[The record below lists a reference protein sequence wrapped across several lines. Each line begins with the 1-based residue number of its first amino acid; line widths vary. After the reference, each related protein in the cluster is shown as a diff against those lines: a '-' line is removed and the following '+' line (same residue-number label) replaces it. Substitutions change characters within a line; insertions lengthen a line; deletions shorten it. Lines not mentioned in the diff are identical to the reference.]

1 MNKIFKIVWS
11 KSRQCYIVVSE
22 YAKNTSGK
30 KAVATALLAFS
41 VLAGSSAVQAA
52 WPEGA
57 QVGQSNFQIGRGAKA
72 GIGSGSP
79 QNSQAIGVDA
89 EAHQSKDVALGSNA
103 VAKGLPISNNKAHPA
118 TALGAHSNAEGDST
132 LAVGF
137 GTNASNTNATAV
149 GANASATGTDST
161 VVGSGASTNQAS
173 ASVLGSNATVT
184 GVAGTA
190 VGSSSTAANNS
201 FAGGNNAMAAGG
213 NSVAIGM
220 TTKASGTG
228 SVDVGNTAQA
238 ILQRLSVMGLRPREY
253 PVRPSGRRPMRQIP
267 MLWQSV

>member
-30 KAVATALLAFS
+30 KAVATALVAFS

-52 WPEGA
+52 WPDGA

-72 GIGSGSP
+72 GIGSWS

-118 TALGAHSNAEGDST
+118 TALGAHSNADGDST

-201 FAGGNNAMAAGG
+201 FAGGNNAWQP
-213 NSVAIGM
+213 VAI
-220 TTKASGTG
+220 
-228 SVDVGNTAQA
+228 
-238 ILQRLSVMGLRPREY
+238 LSL
-253 PVRPSGRRPMRQIP
+253 
-267 MLWQSV
+267 